1 MGGRD
6 SVGASEGAMRPKKH
20 ETSGSADLFRAQLE
34 QIINMK
40 HELVQLAGKID
51 WEWIDGEIA
60 PLYSDKGRPGI
71 ETRFMI
77 GLLLLKHIY
86 GLSDEGV
93 CERWVHDPYFQ
104 HFTGEE
110 FFQHEFPHERS
121 DLSHWRKRLG
131 DKLELLLAESLRV
144 AHASGALRTRDLKRV
159 TVDTTVQP
167 KAITFPTDAKLLHAA
182 IKGLNRLARKYGIR
196 LRQSYLRIAKRA
208 AMMEGRYAH
217 AKQFNR
223 HHRQLRILRTRLGR
237 LIRDIRRRI
246 LGKAELE
253 AVFSWPLS
261 CASQIRSQQQRQRG
275 WKLYSFHAPE
285 VECIGKGKA
294 SAPYEFGVKAS
305 IVTTNARAPG
315 GQFVLHAKALPGN
328 PYDGHTLGAV
338 IAATERLTGCAIER
352 AYVDKGYRGHDTANP
367 RRVFISGQK
376 RGVFGI
382 IKRELRRRSAIEA
395 VIGHMKT
402 DGHLG
407 RCFLKGRDGDAANVI
422 LTAAGHNLRLVL
434 AWLRALLPLVLL
446 VLAHSFASGQ
456 RSDGLLNG
464 RLKRRPSQ
472 GGMTGPP
479 DPRKSAGSQHRTAGR
494 EAYAASVF
502 GASMPNAFNAWY

>member
-1 MGGRD
+1 
-6 SVGASEGAMRPKKH
+6 MRPKKH
-20 ETSGSADLFRAQLE
+20 ETTGLNDLFRARLD

-40 HELVQLAGKID
+40 HELVLLAGKID
-51 WEWIDGEIA
+51 WNWLDSEIA

-71 ETRFMI
+71 ETRFVV

-93 CERWVHDPYFQ
+93 CERWIYDPYFQ
-104 HFTGEE
+104 YFSGEE
-110 FFQHEFPHERS
+110 FFQHAFPHERS
-121 DLSHWRKRLG
+121 DLSHWRQRLG

-144 AHASGALRTRDLKRV
+144 AHESGALRTKDLERV

-182 IKGLNRLARKYGIR
+182 IKGLNRLARKYGVR
-196 LRQSYLRIAKRA
+196 LRQSYLRVAKQA
-208 AMMEGRYAH
+208 AMMAGRYAH
-217 AKQFNR
+217 AKQFKR
-223 HHRQLRILRTRLGR
+223 HQRQLRLLRTRLGR
-237 LIRDIRRRI
+237 LIRDIRRKI
-246 LGKAELE
+246 AGNADLE
-253 AVFSWPLS
+253 AEFIWPLS
-261 CASQIRSQQQRQRG
+261 RADQIRSQQQRQRG

-294 SAPYEFGVKAS
+294 SAPYEFGVKVS

-328 PYDGHTLGAV
+328 PYDGHTLAGV
-338 IAATERLTGCAIER
+338 IEATERLTGCMIER
-352 AYVDKGYRGHDTANP
+352 GYVDKGYRGHDTPNP
-367 RRVFISGQK
+367 RRIFISGQK

-407 RCFLKGRDGDAANVI
+407 RCHLKGRAGDAANAV
-422 LTAAGHNLRLVL
+422 LTAVGHNLRLVL
-434 AWLRALLPLVLL
+434 AWLRELLLAILVALIN
-446 VLAHSFASGQ
+446 AHQ
-456 RSDGLLNG
+456 RQ
-464 RLKRRPSQ
+464 PAF
-472 GGMTGPP
+472 
-479 DPRKSAGSQHRTAGR
+479 KSAS
-494 EAYAASVF
+494 
-502 GASMPNAFNAWY
+502 

>member
-1 MGGRD
+1 
-6 SVGASEGAMRPKKH
+6 MRPKKPKTT
-20 ETSGSADLFRAQLE
+20 EEGDLFRARLD

-40 HELVQLAGKID
+40 HELVQLAFKID
-51 WEWIDGEIA
+51 WDWIDGEIA

-71 ETRFMI
+71 ETRFVV

-86 GLSDEGV
+86 GLSDEAV
-93 CERWVHDPYFQ
+93 CDRWVHDPYFQ
-104 HFTGEE
+104 HFTGEA

-144 AHASGALRTRDLKRV
+144 AHNTGALRTRDLKRV

-182 IKGLNRLARKYGIR
+182 INGLNRLARKCELR

-208 AMMEGRYAH
+208 AMMASRYAH
-217 AKQFNR
+217 AKQFKR
-223 HHRQLRILRTRLGR
+223 HHRQLRLLRSRLGR
-237 LIRDIRRRI
+237 IIRDIRRKIEGRP
-246 LGKAELE
+246 ELE
-253 AVFSWPLS
+253 AAFEAPL
-261 CASQIRSQQQRQRG
+261 ARAAQIRSQQQRQRG

-305 IVTTNARAPG
+305 IVTTNACAPG

-328 PYDGHTLGAV
+328 PYDGHTLGS
-338 IAATERLTGCAIER
+338 IIDATEKLTGCAIER

-376 RGVFGI
+376 RGVFGAI
-382 IKRELRRRSAIEA
+382 ERELRRRSAIEP

-407 RCFLKGRDGDAANVI
+407 RCHLKGREGDAANVV
-422 LTAAGHNLRLVL
+422 LTAIGHNLRRVL
-434 AWLRALLPLVLL
+434 AWLKAFLNSILLALCWAFA
-446 VLAHSFASGQ
+446 LAPAVKPAS
-456 RSDGLLNG
+456 
-464 RLKRRPSQ
+464 
-472 GGMTGPP
+472 
-479 DPRKSAGSQHRTAGR
+479 
-494 EAYAASVF
+494 
-502 GASMPNAFNAWY
+502 

>member
-1 MGGRD
+1 
-6 SVGASEGAMRPKKH
+6 MRPKQH
-20 ETSGSADLFRAQLE
+20 ETTGSNDLFRARLD

-51 WEWIDGEIA
+51 WGWLDGEIA

-71 ETRFMI
+71 ETRFVL
-77 GLLLLKHIY
+77 GLLLLKHIFA
-86 GLSDEGV
+86 LSDEGV
-93 CERWVHDPYFQ
+93 CERWVYDPYFQ
-104 HFTGEE
+104 YFTGEE
-110 FFQHEFPHERS
+110 FFQHAFSHERS

-144 AHASGALRTRDLKRV
+144 AHESGALRTKDVERV

-182 IKGLNRLARKYGIR
+182 IKGLNRLARKHGVR
-196 LRQSYLRIAKRA
+196 VRQSYLRIAKLA
-208 AMMEGRYAH
+208 AMMAGRYAH

-223 HHRQLRILRTRLGR
+223 YQRQLRLLRTRVGR
-237 LIRDIRRRI
+237 LIRDIGRKI
-246 LGKAELE
+246 AGNPDLE
-253 AVFSWPLS
+253 AAFALPLS
-261 CASQIRSQQQRQRG
+261 RANQIRSQQQRQRG

-294 SAPYEFGVKAS
+294 SAPYEFGVKVA
-305 IVTTNARAPG
+305 IVTTNTRAPG

-328 PYDGHTLGAV
+328 PYDGHTLAAA
-338 IAATERLTGCAIER
+338 IDATERLTGCAIER
-352 AYVDKGYRGHDTANP
+352 GYVDKGYRGHDTPNP
-367 RRVFISGQK
+367 RRIFISGQK

-407 RCFLKGRDGDAANVI
+407 RCHLKGRAGDAANAI
-422 LTAAGHNLRLVL
+422 LTAVGYNFRLVL
-434 AWLRALLPLVLL
+434 AWLRQLLLLILAALLNL
-446 VLAHSFASGQ
+446 HEGQ
-456 RSDGLLNG
+456 
-464 RLKRRPSQ
+464 PAF
-472 GGMTGPP
+472 
-479 DPRKSAGSQHRTAGR
+479 KSAS
-494 EAYAASVF
+494 
-502 GASMPNAFNAWY
+502 